1 MPENATIEERVAALE
16 TAVADCMLAIEY
28 LAKKLANAGDPIN
41 AVPDETKFYN
51 ESATNTGTEA

>member
-16 TAVADCMLAIEY
+16 TVMVDVMKAVEF
-28 LAKKLANAGDPIN
+28 LAKTIATSGDPIN